1 LSVPIQETGLPKS
14 YSKRDFVASFKVDP
28 ELWSRFKGGCAERG
42 VSICHVLEALMEA
55 WLEGQKATATVIKP
69 VVVNLTMQHVVQRP
83 RRMATYQ
90 GPDIYEPL
98 GCHGLE
104 HRDWRMG
111 SFGWC
116 HRIKRWV
123 SVGDC
128 ARCPRHP

>member
-1 LSVPIQETGLPKS
+1 
-14 YSKRDFVASFKVDP
+14 
-28 ELWSRFKGGCAERG
+28 
-42 VSICHVLEALMEA
+42 MEA

-90 GPDIYEPL
+90 GPDITEPV
-98 GCHGLE
+98 GCQGLE
-104 HRDWRMG
+104 HREWG
-111 SFGWC
+111 QGYVGWC
-116 HRIKRWV
+116 HKIKRWI